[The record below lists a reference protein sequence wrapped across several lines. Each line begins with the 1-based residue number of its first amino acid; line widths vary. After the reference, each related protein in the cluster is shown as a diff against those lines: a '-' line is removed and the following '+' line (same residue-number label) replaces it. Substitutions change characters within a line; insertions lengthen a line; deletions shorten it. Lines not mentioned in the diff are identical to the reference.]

1 MDEHDNLSAVV
12 VVNGDVHD
20 ISLSFTYHPMPSV
33 GDRLSIVNSK
43 VESIKQKLGENLVND
58 INEWSQAGTLFEYAS
73 ASDLNCKVDSEKR
86 CTLLVNLA

>member
-1 MDEHDNLSAVV
+1 MLSAVV

-58 INEWSQAGTLFEYAS
+58 INE
-73 ASDLNCKVDSEKR
+73 
-86 CTLLVNLA
+86 

>member
-20 ISLSFTYHPMPSV
+20 ISLSFTYHPMPCV

-58 INEWSQAGTLFEYAS
+58 INE
-73 ASDLNCKVDSEKR
+73 
-86 CTLLVNLA
+86 